1 MSVSSVLGQRQ
12 RMALALVSLGIFV
25 TAAPARAA
33 VVPLT
38 PFDFGGATLID
49 FGTNQTLAPIN
60 GQVLSGVTFGYT
72 VNGLPSTDAII
83 GGDPGPTNNLTPAHV
98 VNSLGN
104 DGAVLSLLFPSLQ
117 TRLGYGY
124 ALLTLDATP
133 VANATTVRLFDASN
147 ALVGTLSGNALP
159 DPSFLGGFMGIGSTI
174 PFLRAEVTFSN
185 AGLAFAFDNV
195 RFSNT
200 PVPEPGTLT
209 LVGLSA
215 ALAVARRVRRQRAH
229 RQSQAH

>member
-1 MSVSSVLGQRQ
+1 M
-12 RMALALVSLGIFV
+12 MIA
-25 TAAPARAA
+25 AAPARAA

-38 PFDFGGATLID
+38 QFDFGGATLIN
-49 FGTNQTLAPIN
+49 FGTNQTFAPIN

-72 VNGLPSTDAII
+72 INGVASNDAVID
-83 GGDPGPTNNLTPAHV
+83 GGPGETNNITPANV
-98 VNSLGN
+98 VNELGN

-124 ALLTLDATP
+124 ALLADPGAI
-133 VANATTVRLFDASN
+133 ANATTVRLFDASN
-147 ALVGTLSGNALP
+147 TLVGTLSGNAVA
-159 DPSFLGGFMGIGSTI
+159 DPFFPGGFMGIGSTI

-195 RFSNT
+195 RFSDV

-209 LVGLSA
+209 LMGLGA
-215 ALAVARRVRRQRAH
+215 ALVVARRVRRQV
-229 RQSQAH
+229 S